1 MYYRGVGYV
10 LTGKVMYYRGSGA
23 STCKILQKQRLCV
36 TGGPVLYILS
46 VLYNR
51 GDRLFSLGFTKY
63 FSIKGKGKKDNILD

>member
-36 TGGPVLYILS
+36 TGGGS